1 MRLLQQPGFN
11 STLRLFTPRVVSV
24 QLSCLLST
32 VLTFFFFLNGYKP
45 EKYILNDT
53 CNSTEF
59 NLIFLLSYSGPFTDF
74 HMTLTG

>member
-11 STLRLFTPRVVSV
+11 STLRLFTACVVSV

-32 VLTFFFFLNGYKP
+32 VLTFIFLNGYKP

-53 CNSTEF
+53 CNPTEF

-74 HMTLTG
+74 HMTFT